1 MQTFWRRP
9 LLAVDAK
16 GYGGVDAVTQRQLQE
31 AIERLLG
38 ESAAAVGLDW
48 ERWKLQ
54 EGGDSVFA
62 VLPEGAS
69 EPDLVDPF
77 MRRLDAGLRAFNHG
91 RKRES
96 WLRLRAAV
104 HFGTA
109 SPGPIGFVGRA
120 PVEVGRMLD
129 SAVLKAAL
137 AAAPDACLAVAVS
150 PTVFNEVIAQAFTT
164 IRTEEFREVRVV
176 EKEHSGRA
184 WIWVPGYDTGALDLG
199 AAAGSGTAE
208 TAAGSEAAET
218 AAGSEAAE
226 TAAGSEAAG
235 AGRAAEAVSA
245 GGGEAVDARPLDAP
259 TAPGDTVVQVY
270 TGTIHAQGAV
280 FGISK

>member
-31 AIERLLG
+31 AIGRLLG

-48 ERWKLQ
+48 ERWQLQ

-91 RKRES
+91 RMRES

-184 WIWVPGYDTGALDLG
+184 WIWVPGYDAGALDLG

-208 TAAGSEAAET
+208 TAAGSEAAE
-218 AAGSEAAE
+218 A
-226 TAAGSEAAG
+226 AAGSEAAG
-235 AGRAAEAVSA
+235 KARAAEAVSA
-245 GGGEAVDARPLDAP
+245 GGGEAVGARPLDAP

-270 TGTIHAQGAV
+270 TGTVHAQGAV

>member
-54 EGGDSVFA
+54 EGGDSLFA

-91 RKRES
+91 RRRES

-184 WIWVPGYDTGALDLG
+184 WIWVPGYDAGALDLG
-199 AAAGSGTAE
+199 AAAGSGTAG
-208 TAAGSEAAET
+208 TVAGSEAAET
-218 AAGSEAAE
+218 V
-226 TAAGSEAAG
+226 AGSEAAG
-235 AGRAAEAVSA
+235 KARAAEAVSA
-245 GGGEAVDARPLDAP
+245 GGGEAVGARPSDAP